1 MLDTLRNGFRYLAQQ
16 DRLLRLLWRHAG
28 INTCHTSEN
37 SLTGSHKCYTIKA
50 FYALSAPRSAS
61 PQCADEAAAVALG
74 VEGDG
79 VTNVEEGGR
88 AVGIHWANIWK
99 VAGHRAL
106 SPGQQLVSAH
116 QYQHAENVAD
126 SVHIHPWQRSG
137 LSTGFVGIGGLVE
150 TLNWMGGVRGKGRR

>member
-28 INTCHTSEN
+28 INTCHTSES

-50 FYALSAPRSAS
+50 FYALSAPHSAS

-88 AVGIHWANIWK
+88 AVGIH
-99 VAGHRAL
+99 
-106 SPGQQLVSAH
+106 
-116 QYQHAENVAD
+116 
-126 SVHIHPWQRSG
+126 
-137 LSTGFVGIGGLVE
+137 
-150 TLNWMGGVRGKGRR
+150 